1 MLKKFL
7 SNSVTNVLA
16 RQVTFRPSYVSE
28 GQAES
33 FFFSNPENSVAP
45 NFTNVTFIMIEGRNA
60 HDKIISDRRSKC
72 MRSDEMKVQSFC
84 QQMF

>member
-1 MLKKFL
+1 MKGQNQCSKKFL

-33 FFFSNPENSVAP
+33 FFFQ
-45 NFTNVTFIMIEGRNA
+45 TLKTLLLQILLM
-60 HDKIISDRRSKC
+60 
-72 MRSDEMKVQSFC
+72 
-84 QQMF
+84 